1 MVEYKNDKVKDFLNE
16 LQKVEQQETGEALQ
30 KYFEGLARILFN
42 KIDILA
48 GNDRYTFAEIEFYY
62 RNGIFKDGQYKVT
75 YPRTKHAGN
84 LFWHLSGIDICF
96 ETDKEKGSY
105 GGILI
110 RSIVKEDGKDGSL
123 ITGPMCCSDEL
134 LNSCV
139 ESCTNESPA
148 IIPILIDKVKELNN
162 EPKPARRQGIEADK
176 AEGALPFCFF
186 TERSSWKNHK
196 GYNYTACPEKRKTEN
211 NGNRRTDK

>member
-1 MVEYKNDKVKDFLNE
+1 MVKYKNDKVKVFFDE
-16 LQKVEQQETGEALQ
+16 LKKVEQQETGEALQ

-62 RNGIFKDGQYKVT
+62 RNGIFKDGQYKDT

-211 NGNRRTDK
+211 NGNRRTDQ

>member
-30 KYFEGLARILFN
+30 KYFEGLARTLFN

-48 GNDRYTFAEIEFYY
+48 GNDRYSLAEIEFYY
-62 RNGIFKDGQYKVT
+62 RNERFKGDQYKVT
-75 YPRTKHAGN
+75 YPRMKSAGS

-96 ETDKEKGSY
+96 KTDIEKESYY

-110 RSIVKEDGKDGSL
+110 RSIVKEKDGSL

-139 ESCTNESPA
+139 GTGKNETPA
-148 IIPILIDKVKELNN
+148 IIPILVDKEIESDI
-162 EPKPARRQGIEADK
+162 EPMSTIRQGIEADK
-176 AEGALPFCFF
+176 GEGALDFCFY
-186 TERSSWKNHK
+186 TKRSSWQNHK
-196 GYNYTACPEKRKTEN
+196 KYYYSARPDKRK
-211 NGNRRTDK
+211 DL